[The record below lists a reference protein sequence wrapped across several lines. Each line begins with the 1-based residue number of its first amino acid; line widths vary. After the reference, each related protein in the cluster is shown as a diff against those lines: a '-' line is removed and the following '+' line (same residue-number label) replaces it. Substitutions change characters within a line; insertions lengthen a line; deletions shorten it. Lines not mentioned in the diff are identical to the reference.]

1 MKKTFDCSKIIN
13 KNKTNKKVF
22 KPGKRND
29 SNFPHCQTIVNKIK
43 INFNKIFILIKIIL
57 NSINIYIYIYKF
69 FYRLKKGIL
78 LKRET
83 IRTKNHA

>member
-1 MKKTFDCSKIIN
+1 MKKTFYCSKIIN

-43 INFNKIFILIKIIL
+43 INFNKIFILIKMIL
-57 NSINIYIYIYKF
+57 NSINIYIYMF

-83 IRTKNHA
+83 IRTKNYA